1 MEYILDAMI
10 TIAETGAFQR
20 KIARLLSEQ
29 EREDLI
35 AYLSVNPNAGALME
49 GTGGIRKLRWAR
61 AGSGKSGGIRVI
73 YYFHDESMP
82 LYLLAAFGK
91 NEKANLSKEERNLLA
106 KAVKELVASWRQRNE
121 QSVH

>member
-1 MEYILDAMI
+1 
-10 TIAETGAFQR
+10 
-20 KIARLLSEQ
+20 
-29 EREDLI
+29 
-35 AYLSVNPNAGALME
+35 ME

-61 AGSGKSGGIRVI
+61 TGGGKSGGIRVI